1 MQVSDNKVTSRS
13 VTPTT
18 EVSQVKQ
25 IAQLQTDIRNLK
37 EGHVFEGEVKD
48 IRRDQVTIEL
58 ITKQLLIAKLLD
70 NVELTIGQRLN
81 FLIRENTGE
90 QITLKPI
97 HTDKNPLTQDATL
110 IKALQ
115 AANLPINSKTIEL
128 VKELMKQQ
136 MPIDKQSLQR
146 ITTQLLANGNAD
158 IETIVMMNKHNIAAT
173 KENIQQFMNYKNYEH
188 RISNE
193 IESMAKQITEELT
206 NLLDS
211 KDISKAADLNNKLT
225 NIFTSEN
232 NSVVSNKFDIEHSL
246 TKAEITKLIDN
257 IEKLNL
263 PEDLKETLKLIS
275 KGEHAGSI
283 EKQMQPMNFEEG
295 VPDNKTLASKSELT
309 QSRTDGLPQE
319 MKDLLSKSNL
329 STGRLMQA
337 INNAIKELVTKDSS
351 EIKQDIKQLLNS
363 TEYKKLMA
371 EHIKNQLFLEP
382 GEVAKE
388 NAVAKLYD
396 KLETELKQVR
406 TVLEETTNLDS
417 KLLATTKGLQENI
430 EFMRN
435 LNDVFT
441 YIQIPLK
448 LKNQNASSELYVFT
462 DKEEIKK
469 NKGNISALLHLD
481 LANLGILDIYI
492 NKQEKNIQSQF
503 YCDDE
508 VIREAL
514 EKNISK
520 LIAPLEG
527 KGYNIYTQ
535 IAKREEK
542 VEFVKDFINI
552 GGEQLSL
559 KRYSF
564 DVRA

>member
-1 MQVSDNKVTSRS
+1 
-13 VTPTT
+13 
-18 EVSQVKQ
+18 
-25 IAQLQTDIRNLK
+25 
-37 EGHVFEGEVKD
+37 
-48 IRRDQVTIEL
+48 
-58 ITKQLLIAKLLD
+58 
-70 NVELTIGQRLN
+70 
-81 FLIRENTGE
+81 
-90 QITLKPI
+90 
-97 HTDKNPLTQDATL
+97 
-110 IKALQ
+110 
-115 AANLPINSKTIEL
+115 
-128 VKELMKQQ
+128 
-136 MPIDKQSLQR
+136 
-146 ITTQLLANGNAD
+146 
-158 IETIVMMNKHNIAAT
+158 
-173 KENIQQFMNYKNYEH
+173 
-188 RISNE
+188 
-193 IESMAKQITEELT
+193 
-206 NLLDS
+206 
-211 KDISKAADLNNKLT
+211 
-225 NIFTSEN
+225 
-232 NSVVSNKFDIEHSL
+232 
-246 TKAEITKLIDN
+246 
-257 IEKLNL
+257 LNL

-520 LIAPLEG
+520 LIAPLEA